1 MTRTITRS
9 LLVFSLSLI
18 STNWLLAQTP
28 SADRFLDGMAAR
40 PARDEMEQNQARE
53 ISQTLT
59 IAPASEVERVIPAI
73 LMHLRSGSKAPERGY
88 AAAFLYMIAIRPDGA
103 PLLSDSLLCFRR

>member
-18 STNWLLAQTP
+18 STTWLLAQTP

-40 PARDEMEQNQARE
+40 PARDEVEQNQAGE

-59 IAPASEVERVIPAI
+59 IAS
-73 LMHLRSGSKAPERGY
+73 LRSRKGNSSR
-88 AAAFLYMIAIRPDGA
+88 
-103 PLLSDSLLCFRR
+103 SDASAQWQ